1 MDLKALFE
9 QLAQLQKRFNKKQK
23 TVIVTTLVGVVALIA
38 LLIVYATPQ
47 GYDDGYRTLYS
58 DLNAK
63 DAGLVV
69 QQLEDQQVRFR
80 IPREGTIEVPR
91 DEVNRLRLN
100 LATQGLP
107 REGRPGFELFDTQ
120 EFGATDFDQRV
131 KLLRALE
138 GELSRTIESLESVRT
153 ARVHIAQPRESV
165 FVSREVPPSAS
176 VVVSMRDGRQLGRQ
190 QVSGIKHLVSSA
202 VPRLTLEN
210 VRLVDEDG
218 IPLGEEDALTTAGE
232 TARMQLRYKRDYE
245 RLYEEKIAQMLGQVL
260 GGEEKVV
267 ARVSIDFDFSQRKST
282 QEVFDP
288 NSVIRSEQNLE
299 ERREGARPR
308 EIGGVPG
315 AVSNIGP
322 VQGLEDDRL
331 LEKYSRM
338 ENTINYEISKKVS
351 EITGEFAT
359 INRVTAAVVVDGRYQ
374 PLRDENGAVIP
385 GEYEYTPLSEAEIN
399 SIEALVRQ
407 GIGYNPDR
415 NDQVSVSNFE
425 FRAGQPVQSREMMWM
440 ERMETFLGP
449 FYPAFKYLFVAIL
462 LLIFYKKIISP
473 FAQRMMEIPV
483 EEEEVE
489 QKRIEFEE
497 EELEDDSD
505 RLTEMRKRVEQ
516 QLGLGNAADEEK
528 LKYDV
533 LLERLRETCD
543 ENPQDV
549 ATLVGSLVV
558 DEVARSGLSKL

>member
-1 MDLKALFE
+1 MDLKALIE
-9 QLAQLQKRFNKKQK
+9 QLAQLQRRFNPKQK
-23 TVIVTTLVGVVALIA
+23 VVIVATLIGVVALIA
-38 LLIVYATPQ
+38 FLIVYATPQ
-47 GYDDGYRTLYS
+47 GHDDGYRVLYS
-58 DLNAK
+58 DLTTK

-69 QQLEDQQVRFR
+69 QQLEEQQAEFR
-80 IPREGTIEVPR
+80 IPREGTIEVPK
-91 DEVNRLRLN
+91 EKVNPLRLS

-138 GELSRTIESLESVRT
+138 GELSRTVESLDSIQT
-153 ARVHIAQPRESV
+153 ARVHIAQPKESV
-165 FVSREVPPSAS
+165 FVSREVAPTAS
-176 VVVSMRDGRQLGRQ
+176 VVVSMTDGRQLGRQ
-190 QVSGIKHLVSSA
+190 QVTGIKHLVSSA
-202 VPRLTLEN
+202 VPKLTLEN
-210 VRLVDEDG
+210 VRIVDEDG
-218 IPLGEEDALTTAGE
+218 IPMGEEDALTSAGE
-232 TARMQLRYKRDYE
+232 AARMQLRYKRDYE

-267 ARVSIDFDFSQRKST
+267 ARVTIDFDFSQRNST
-282 QEVFDP
+282 QEVYDP

-299 ERREGARPR
+299 EKREGSKPR

-351 EITGEFAT
+351 EIQGEFAT
-359 INRVTAAVVVDGRYQ
+359 INRITAAVVVDGRYQ
-374 PLRDENGAVIP
+374 PLRNEDGALIA
-385 GEYEYTPLSEAEIN
+385 GEYEYTPLSEAELA
-399 SIEALVRQ
+399 SIEALVQQ
-407 GIGYNPDR
+407 GIGFNPER
-415 NDQVSVSNFE
+415 NDRVSVSNFE
-425 FRAGQPVQSREMMWM
+425 FRAGQPTQSREMMWM
-440 ERMETFLGP
+440 EKIETFLGP
-449 FYPAFKYLFVAIL
+449 FYPAFKYIFVGIL

-483 EEEEVE
+483 EEEEME

-543 ENPQDV
+543 EKPQDV

-558 DEVARSGLSKL
+558 DEVARSGLNKL